1 MTEFLSTSETI
12 VRLGF
17 FIGVL
22 IILAVYENILPMR
35 ALVRS
40 RSIRWYSNLGI
51 AVLNNIFVNIIF
63 PLMPVALAVFAQER
77 GWGIFNIFNAPTELV
92 ILISVVILDLVIYFQ
107 HILFH
112 LIPVLWRFHRM
123 HHADQDFDVT
133 TGIRFHPV
141 EIILSMAIK
150 MAVTVLFG
158 IPALAILIF
167 EILLNITSMFNH
179 ANIRIPI
186 AFDKVLR
193 IFIVTPDMHRVH
205 HSILPFE
212 NNKNFGF
219 NIPWWDFLFGTYLA
233 QPKFGHEKMDIGI
246 DIFRNPQD
254 LHLHRM
260 LIQPIISGSRE

>member
-1 MTEFLSTSETI
+1 MTDFLSNSETI
-12 VRLGF
+12 VRLSF
-17 FIGVL
+17 FIGVF
-22 IILAVYENILPMR
+22 IILAVYENIAPIR

-40 RSIRWYSNLGI
+40 RSVRWYSNLGI
-51 AVLNNIFVNIIF
+51 AALNNIIVNIIF
-63 PLMPVALAVFAQER
+63 PLMPIALAVIAKER
-77 GWGIFNIFNAPTELV
+77 GWGIFNILNAPPELV
-92 ILISVVILDLVIYFQ
+92 ILISVLILDLVIYFQ

-112 LIPVLWRFHRM
+112 LVPVLWRFHRM
-123 HHADQDFDVT
+123 HHTDQDFDVT

-150 MAVTVLFG
+150 IAVVVLFG

-219 NIPWWDFLFGTYLA
+219 NLPWWDYLFGTYLA
-233 QPKFGHEKMDIGI
+233 QPKLSHEKMDIGI
-246 DIFRNPQD
+246 DKFRNPQD

-260 LIQPIISGSRE
+260 LIQPIISETRE

>member
-1 MTEFLSTSETI
+1 
-12 VRLGF
+12 
-17 FIGVL
+17 
-22 IILAVYENILPMR
+22 
-35 ALVRS
+35 
-40 RSIRWYSNLGI
+40 
-51 AVLNNIFVNIIF
+51 
-63 PLMPVALAVFAQER
+63 
-77 GWGIFNIFNAPTELV
+77 
-92 ILISVVILDLVIYFQ
+92 
-107 HILFH
+107 
-112 LIPVLWRFHRM
+112 M
-123 HHADQDFDVT
+123 HHTDQDFDVT

-150 MAVTVLFG
+150 IAVVVLFG

-219 NIPWWDFLFGTYLA
+219 NLPWWDYLFGTYLA
-233 QPKFGHEKMDIGI
+233 QPKLSHEKMDIGI
-246 DIFRNPQD
+246 DKFRNPQD

-260 LIQPIISGSRE
+260 LIQPIISETRE